1 MRLKPVSNPREW
13 FHGILSGV
21 VAALIALALW
31 HSGLLDI
38 WEGKTWD
45 WRESRMAKPSSATD
59 DICLILVDQASLDW
73 MSQNNGLN
81 WPWPREIYSVV
92 VDFCKRHQ
100 AKAVAFDVLFTEP
113 SSYGVEDDIS
123 FGKAVDDYGKVAS
136 AAFLKRL
143 SGSHTKWPQDAAS
156 ETIVIEGAN
165 SWLKTPAG
173 QACLFPRAVM
183 PIPELISTSAILCN
197 VQQEPDPDGIYRRT
211 RMVSF
216 FDNNAVPSLGI
227 GIYFAAD
234 KESNSTTD
242 KGLDST
248 SNKESDST
256 ANKESDSTAKELD
269 STEDNDSDSKA
280 DKELKYGAEKL
291 PEKKIT
297 TWNKIKER
305 SEKKFTGEIIQHTG
319 NSSGI
324 LNLANRKIHLDA
336 KGEAILRYRGPSGT
350 HKTYSAAAIIQSEI
364 EFRNAGGSSHTTK
377 NQVQR
382 ENQDNYKDSFR
393 DKYVFFSFSAPG
405 LFDLRSS
412 PVDSVYPGVEIQ
424 ATMLDNFLAGDF
436 IRDTPKYWVIIL
448 VFFWAVIFSVC
459 MTFFKGVI
467 PLLLAGTSSLAM
479 PVGISLLAYNAGVWM
494 PLIVIETAAAIA
506 ILFSLGL
513 NYIREG
519 RKRRFIKSAFSQ
531 YLSPVF
537 IEQLIRHP
545 EKLKLGG
552 ERKELSIFFS
562 DLQGFTSISEKLSP
576 EDLTSLLNNYLSAMT
591 EIIHEEGGTVDKY
604 EGDAIIAFWNA
615 PLDVENHEA
624 CAVRATLRCQQK
636 LAQMRPEMKKI
647 VGTEMLMR
655 IGLNTGVVVVGNMGS
670 HSRFDYTMLGDAV
683 NLAARLEGANKE
695 FGTYTMISAS
705 THKAIREE
713 TITFGNLISAHESWE
728 NVEPLTCENL
738 AYEGILSEENTVKT
752 EDASTKML
760 SGGCFAFRELAR
772 LAVVGKKEAITV
784 FEPMFSDQFESNQDV
799 YKTYD
804 KGLKLFYSGQLQ
816 ESLDIFSTIS
826 DIDPPALAYVRKCNE
841 LLSEFS
847 GKLPPDNW

>member
-1 MRLKPVSNPREW
+1 MRLKPFSGSREW

-21 VAALIALALW
+21 AAALIALALW
-31 HSGLLDI
+31 HFGLLDI

-45 WRESRMAKPSSATD
+45 WRESIMAKPSSATGE
-59 DICLILVDQASLDW
+59 ICLILVDQGSLDW

-92 VDFCKRHQ
+92 VDFCKRNQ

-113 SSYGVEDDIS
+113 SSYGVEDDRT
-123 FGKAVDDYGKVAS
+123 FGKAAADYGKVAS
-136 AAFLKRL
+136 AAFLKKL
-143 SGSHTKWPQDAAS
+143 SGSHTKWPQGAGF
-156 ETIVIEGAN
+156 EPIVLEGAN

-183 PIPELISTSAILCN
+183 PIPELTATSAILCN

-216 FDNNAVPSLGI
+216 FDSKAVPSLGL

-234 KESNSTTD
+234 N
-242 KGLDST
+242 
-248 SNKESDST
+248 
-256 ANKESDSTAKELD
+256 
-269 STEDNDSDSKA
+269 
-280 DKELKYGAEKL
+280 ELKPATVNGLKPAADRDSGG
-291 PEKKIT
+291 KIT
-297 TWNKIKER
+297 QEKDITKG
-305 SEKKFTGEIIQHTG
+305 SEKKFTGEIIQHAD

-324 LNLANRKIHLDA
+324 LNIANRKIPLDA

-364 EFRNAGGSSHTTK
+364 EFRNAGGSSHNTK

-382 ENQDNYKDSFR
+382 QNQDNYKESFR

-436 IRDTPKYWVIIL
+436 IRDTPGYFVIIL
-448 VFFWAVIFSVC
+448 VLFWSVIFSVC

-467 PLLLAGTSSLAM
+467 VLLLAGTSSIVM
-479 PVGISLLAYNAGVWM
+479 PVGISLLAYNTGIWM
-494 PLIVIETAAAIA
+494 PLIVIETAAVTAV
-506 ILFSLGL
+506 LFSLGL
-513 NYIREG
+513 NYVREG
-519 RKRRFIKSAFSQ
+519 RQRRFIKSAFSQ
-531 YLSPVF
+531 YLSPLF

-591 EIIHEEGGTVDKY
+591 QIIHEEGGTVDKY

-615 PLDVENHEA
+615 PLDVDNHEA
-624 CAVRATLRCQQK
+624 CAVRAALRCQQK

-647 VGTEMLMR
+647 VGTDMLMR
-655 IGLNTGVVVVGNMGS
+655 IGLNTGIVVVGNMGS

-705 THKAIREE
+705 THKAIKDY
-713 TITFGNLISAHESWE
+713 THKSIKDDTATFGNLVSDHESSG
-728 NVEPLTCENL
+728 NAASLTCENL
-738 AYEGILSEENTVKT
+738 AYEGVLSENGTAEIK
-752 EDASTKML
+752 DASTKML

-784 FEPMFSDQFESNQDV
+784 FEPMFSDQFESNQDI
-799 YKTYD
+799 YRIYD
-804 KGLKLFYSGQLQ
+804 NGLQLFYNGQLQ
-816 ESLDIFSTIS
+816 EALEIFSTIS

-841 LLSEFS
+841 LSSEFS
-847 GKLPPDNW
+847 ANPLPDNWSGVWTMTRK